1 MKKIKTSFDRN
12 LFINYFLRI
21 ILSSAICIILL
32 SLISSFAIYK
42 LDADIMF
49 LQYISIV
56 EVLITSSLTGYIS
69 VKPFK
74 NNGFVLGVISSLPLI
89 IYSLVNLLVNHSN
102 AVIFIVKV
110 ALAIIAGGFFGM
122 YSVKNNKKIRIK

>member
-21 ILSSAICIILL
+21 IIVSGICVILL
-32 SLISSFAIYK
+32 SLISSFAVYK
-42 LDADIMF
+42 LDADIVY

-74 NNGFVLGVISSLPLI
+74 NNGFVLGAISSLPLI

-102 AVIFIVKV
+102 AVIFIVKI

>member
-21 ILSSAICIILL
+21 IIVSGICVILL
-32 SLISSFAIYK
+32 SLISSFAVYK
-42 LDADIMF
+42 LDADIVY
-49 LQYISIV
+49 LQYISII
-56 EVLITSSLTGYIS
+56 EALITASLTSYFS

-74 NNGFVLGVISSLPLI
+74 NNGFVLGAISSLPLI

-102 AVIFIVKV
+102 AVIFIVKLS
-110 ALAIIAGGFFGM
+110 LAIIAGGFFGM

>member
-21 ILSSAICIILL
+21 ILSSAICIISL
-32 SLISSFAIYK
+32 SLISSLAIYK
-42 LDADIMF
+42 LDIMY

-56 EVLITSSLTGYIS
+56 EVLITASLTGYIS

-102 AVIFIVKV
+102 AVIFIVKLS
-110 ALAIIAGGFFGM
+110 LAIIAGGFFGM

>member
-21 ILSSAICIILL
+21 IIVSGICVILL
-32 SLISSFAIYK
+32 SLISSFAVYK
-42 LDADIMF
+42 LDADIVY
-49 LQYISIV
+49 LQYISII
-56 EVLITSSLTGYIS
+56 EALITASLTSYFS

-74 NNGFVLGVISSLPLI
+74 NNGFVLGAISSLPLI

-102 AVIFIVKV
+102 AVIFIVKI

>member
-21 ILSSAICIILL
+21 ILSSLICIILL

-42 LDADIMF
+42 LDADIMY

-74 NNGFVLGVISSLPLI
+74 NNGFVLGAISSLPLI

-102 AVIFIVKV
+102 AVIFIVKI